1 MGLLYL
7 GQCYERGVG
16 VKQCLG
22 TAANLYRQAA
32 AAGNQKAKGLLMD
45 MCHREGNDENGFLS
59 FFLLFHREYNVS
71 EHVEWFVC
79 FFLSFYHM
87 L

>member
-45 MCHREGNDENGFLS
+45 MCHREGNDGNGFLS
-59 FFLLFHREYNVS
+59 FFLL
-71 EHVEWFVC
+71 
-79 FFLSFYHM
+79 
-87 L
+87 